1 MLYLDRCFFHHNTSS
16 NRIPQQNIKREKDDK
31 ENQQQKGKQRE
42 RQTKKELN
50 KERGREDTKWT
61 ENFAKHMET
70 GIDPS
75 W

>member
-1 MLYLDRCFFHHNTSS
+1 MLYLDQCFFHHNTSS

-50 KERGREDTKWT
+50 KERGREDTK
-61 ENFAKHMET
+61 
-70 GIDPS
+70 
-75 W
+75 